1 MNVISNKN
9 FPDKWEYDYF
19 VNDIM
24 NKYLYCDD
32 IKFLFYEIKE
42 DIDCLKIYSS
52 EKNVLIINIETPI
65 NITEELIQLLN
76 PVAVFHL
83 SDETGK
89 DTMYY
94 HLYKKYSIKMVF
106 HQYNFSNID
115 YGSNHLQI
123 PLGYISKFKSGLT
136 TRSMDLKDN
145 LDDKKYDFSF
155 VGAIKS
161 DRKEMLNKLSYY
173 FKNKF
178 ISTGCT
184 HWSHPSKQRICP
196 SDLHEIYKKS
206 IFIPTGR
213 GNYSLDCFRIYEA
226 IVSRAIPIVVGSKN
240 EIEYS
245 FDFEGD
251 KPDIVFVESWD
262 EACKKCQNLLNSESH
277 ILNIINN
284 NTMWWNRQLSKIIQ
298 ILTNL

>member
-1 MNVISNKN
+1 MNIIAIKE
-9 FPDKWEYDYF
+9 FERYWEYDYF

-24 NKYLYCDD
+24 NKNLYCDD
-32 IKFLFYEIKE
+32 IKFLFYENKADLE
-42 DIDCLKIYSS
+42 KLKKYSS
-52 EKNVLIINIETPI
+52 EKNILIMNAATHINMAK
-65 NITEELIQLLN
+65 ELIQLLN

-83 SDETGK
+83 SDEKGNHEH
-89 DTMYY
+89 YS
-94 HLYKKYSIKMVF
+94 LYKKYSIKMVF

-161 DRKEMLNKLSYY
+161 DRKEMLNKLSYN
-173 FKNKF
+173 FKNNF

-184 HWSHPSKQRICP
+184 DWSHPSKQRIGP

-206 IFIPTGR
+206 IFIPIGR
-213 GNYSLDCFRIYEA
+213 GNVSLDCFRIYEA
-226 IVSRAIPIVVGSKN
+226 IIAKSIPIVVGSQE
-240 EIEYS
+240 EIKRS
-245 FDFEGD
+245 FDFDGD

-262 EACKKCQNLLNSESH
+262 EACKKCQKLLSDKSH
-277 ILNIINN
+277 ILRIINN

-298 ILTNL
+298 ILTDL